1 MEEAGAK
8 AGLMAGCV
16 FGMSLAICT
25 IFSFFRSR
33 ELLVEEMAI
42 QLEQIAYPVPEI
54 GNLLKIIMVVAPIAI
69 FLISALFGLLFG
81 LLYHRLYLHNPKLK
95 AMYATLVG
103 LLLGIFFGFT
113 TNIALSR
120 SKTVAICL
128 FLGLLYA
135 VVLLY
140 LHSRYME
147 AVNLELDQLQ
157 MSILEVIKRKKPKFV
172 ELLKTIPVDKEE
184 LRDELCKLDD
194 LGLIAEDYQNRYLIK
209 DAGKLLLRDQ
219 RGIKKT
225 AVVSDSRSVLVF
237 ILISYGIMC
246 VTALGIYLAGGLSKI
261 GIFAPLIG
269 AGVMFAPLIASAV
282 VIKYMTY
289 ERFTDFG
296 LKRGKLRYYIYAL
309 IYPFI
314 TLALGLIFVSI
325 FKTADIHFSNIK
337 TMGWSLTMVSLMIAA
352 PFFNIIFAF
361 GEEFGWRGF
370 LQEKLT
376 KRYPLPIALLTIG
389 LIWGFWHAPLILL
402 GYNYPHHPVI
412 GVFLFTVFCVLF
424 GIFLSWLRIR
434 SDSIFPC
441 ALAHGAFNAYA
452 GFGLLI
458 APADELFTV
467 PMGFPAMLAYVVIT
481 VLVCLNLR
489 GCK

>member
-1 MEEAGAK
+1 
-8 AGLMAGCV
+8 
-16 FGMSLAICT
+16 
-25 IFSFFRSR
+25 
-33 ELLVEEMAI
+33 
-42 QLEQIAYPVPEI
+42 
-54 GNLLKIIMVVAPIAI
+54 
-69 FLISALFGLLFG
+69 
-81 LLYHRLYLHNPKLK
+81 
-95 AMYATLVG
+95 
-103 LLLGIFFGFT
+103 
-113 TNIALSR
+113 
-120 SKTVAICL
+120 
-128 FLGLLYA
+128 
-135 VVLLY
+135 
-140 LHSRYME
+140 
-147 AVNLELDQLQ
+147 

-325 FKTADIHFSNIK
+325 FKTD
-337 TMGWSLTMVSLMIAA
+337 G
-352 PFFNIIFAF
+352 
-361 GEEFGWRGF
+361 
-370 LQEKLT
+370 
-376 KRYPLPIALLTIG
+376 
-389 LIWGFWHAPLILL
+389 
-402 GYNYPHHPVI
+402 
-412 GVFLFTVFCVLF
+412 GVFY
-424 GIFLSWLRIR
+424 RR
-434 SDSIFPC
+434 SSQNDIPC
-441 ALAHGAFNAYA
+441 PSHF
-452 GFGLLI
+452 
-458 APADELFTV
+458 
-467 PMGFPAMLAYVVIT
+467 
-481 VLVCLNLR
+481 
-489 GCK
+489 